1 MNQNKEN
8 EEFAND
14 LINGLLNLN
23 QFILKKKPHIRK
35 YIKTR
40 RLFEEVV
47 NSMLNYMI
55 KGKYD
60 SHKYFEEMTEFI
72 NKKDKNLTLDLDMN
86 NNNDLTIINELFT
99 FKNSSSIP
107 SITEEY
113 IKNKKFKNKEKIKML
128 YAMKNSFSGLFEIK
142 ETDFSNGYVLVED
155 IFTHKKFKIT
165 DISLSTPLNQ
175 NNYYLYNRII
185 TYDNISFQTGISCSI
200 SKENKEL
207 KEFIKKH
214 KYKSYPNFY
223 RCLKLYGIFKK
234 EKHKVEL
241 KNIT

>member
-1 MNQNKEN
+1 MNQNN
-8 EEFAND
+8 EEFAKE
-14 LINGLLNLN
+14 LINGLFNLN
-23 QFILKKKPHIRK
+23 QFILKKKSHIRK
-35 YIKTR
+35 YIQTR

-47 NSMLNYMI
+47 NSMLNYMS

-60 SHKYFEEMTEFI
+60 SHKYFDEMIKFI
-72 NKKDKNLTLDLDMN
+72 NKKEKSLALDLDMN
-86 NNNDLTIINELFT
+86 NNNDLTIINELFI

-128 YAMKNSFSGLFEIK
+128 YAMQSSFVGLFEIK
-142 ETDFSNGYVLVED
+142 KTDFSNGYVFIED

-165 DISLSTPLNQ
+165 DISLSAPLNRKP
-175 NNYYLYNRII
+175 YYLYSRII
-185 TYDNISFQTGISCSI
+185 TYDNISFQTGISCPI

-207 KEFIKKH
+207 KEFLKKH

-223 RCLKLYGIFKK
+223 RCLKLYGISKK